1 MGFSRQEY
9 WSGLSWPSPGDLP
22 NPGIEP
28 VSLMLHWQTG
38 SLPLAPP
45 GKPLLVGWHILIPP
59 RARSFQT
66 KEEFKQ
72 RVGTWTVCSMCG
84 GYIMTILIWL
94 EPQACEWKIQGW
106 IITRKEVKKAEIGR
120 HQIVLGFGRHAKSS
134 GFTFGPVFLKMEPT
148 DGLH

>member
-1 MGFSRQEY
+1 MLSCFSHVQFCAIPWTTAHQAPLSMGFYRQEY

-45 GKPLLVGWHILIPP
+45 RKPLLVGWHILIPP

-72 RVGTWTVCSMCG
+72 RVGT
-84 GYIMTILIWL
+84 
-94 EPQACEWKIQGW
+94 
-106 IITRKEVKKAEIGR
+106 
-120 HQIVLGFGRHAKSS
+120 
-134 GFTFGPVFLKMEPT
+134 
-148 DGLH
+148 